1 MSSLSEVAEEKK
13 LLIGTCVNYDAWKN
27 DEDYRELVARE
38 FNLLTPE
45 NVLKWGLIRPEQG
58 EFDFSKADE
67 LIDFAEEKD
76 MDVTGHTLV
85 WHMQNPDWLENG
97 DYTETELEEIL
108 KNHIRTVVD
117 RYPERV
123 DAWDV
128 VNEAVND
135 EGELRESI
143 WLKNLGKDYIEMA
156 FREAAKHTDAELFY
170 NDYGLSYDEEKRER
184 VYRLLSNLL
193 DKGVPID
200 GIGLQ
205 MHFIGIHA
213 DPEQVRQT
221 IKKFQ
226 ELGLEVRMTEMDVAY
241 EKDEAPENL
250 EEIQAEYYRKIFET
264 CLENG
269 VTNLTLWGAR
279 DSESWIN
286 VFQDY
291 DEKYTNSPLLF
302 DGEGR
307 KKRSYHKVKEA
318 LSEH

>member
-1 MSSLSEVAEEKK
+1 MTSLREIAEQKD
-13 LLIGTCVNYDAWKN
+13 LIIGTCVDYDAWKN
-27 DEDYRELVARE
+27 DEEYRRLIARE

-45 NVLKWGLIRPEQG
+45 NVLKWSLIRPNED
-58 EFDFSKADE
+58 EFDFSKPDD
-67 LIDFAEEKD
+67 LIDFAD
-76 MDVTGHTLV
+76 TNSMSVTGHSLV
-85 WHMQNPDWLENG
+85 WHMQNPEWLESG
-97 DYTETELEEIL
+97 DYTETEMEEIL
-108 KNHIRTVVD
+108 RNHVRTVVD
-117 RYPERV
+117 RYSESI

-143 WLKNLGKDYIEMA
+143 WLEKMGKDYIEIA
-156 FREAAKHTDAELFY
+156 FREAAQHTDAKLFY
-170 NDYGLSYDEEKRER
+170 NEYGLSYDEEKRER

-205 MHFIGIHA
+205 MHFIGVHSE
-213 DPEQVRQT
+213 PEEVKQT
-221 IKKFQ
+221 IRTFQ

-241 EKDEAPENL
+241 SKDGAPENL
-250 EEIQAEYYRKIFET
+250 EYEQAEYYRKIFQT

-269 VTNLTLWGAR
+269 VKNLTLWGVR

-302 DGEGR
+302 DEDGE
-307 KKRSYHKVKEA
+307 KKKSYQSVKNA

>member
-1 MSSLSEVAEEKK
+1 MSSLSEIAEEKK
-13 LLIGTCVNYDAWKN
+13 LSIGTCVNYDVWKN
-27 DEDYRELVARE
+27 DEDYRKLVARE

-45 NVLKWGLIRPEQG
+45 NVLKWDLIRPEQG
-58 EFDFSKADE
+58 EFDFNKADE
-67 LIDFAEEKD
+67 LVDFAEEND

-85 WHMQNPDWLENG
+85 WHMQNPDWLENR

-108 KNHIRTVVD
+108 KKHIQTVVD
-117 RYPERV
+117 RYSERV

-143 WLKNLGKDYIEMA
+143 WLRNLGKEYIEIA

-193 DKGVPID
+193 DRGVPID

-205 MHFIGIHA
+205 MHFIGIHS
-213 DPEQVRQT
+213 DPEQVSQT
-221 IKKFQ
+221 IRKFQ

-241 EKDEAPENL
+241 EKEKAPENL
-250 EEIQAEYYRKIFET
+250 EETQAEYYRKIFKT
-264 CLENG
+264 CLENE

-302 DGEGR
+302 DGEGG
-307 KKRSYHKVKEA
+307 KKKPYHKVKEA

>member
-1 MSSLSEVAEEKK
+1 MSNLREIAQEKG
-13 LLIGTCVNYDAWKN
+13 LLIGTCVNYDAWKG
-27 DEDYRELVARE
+27 DEEYRELIARE

-45 NVLKWGLIRPEQG
+45 NVLKWGLIRPDEE
-58 EFDFSKADE
+58 EFDFSKPDE
-67 LIDFAEEKD
+67 LIGFAEENG
-76 MDVTGHTLV
+76 MSVTGHALA
-85 WHMQNPDWLENG
+85 WHMQNPEWLENG
-97 DYTETELEEIL
+97 DYSEAEMEDIL
-108 KNHIRTVVD
+108 KRHIRTVVGRYSD
-117 RYPERV
+117 RI

-143 WLKNLGKDYIEMA
+143 WLRDLGKEYIEIA
-156 FREAAKHTDAELFY
+156 FREAAKQTDADLFY
-170 NDYGLSYDEEKRER
+170 NDYGLSYDEEKREK
-184 VYRLLSNLL
+184 VYELLSDLL
-193 DKGVPID
+193 EKGVPVD

-205 MHFIGIHA
+205 MHFIGVRA
-213 DPEQVRQT
+213 EPGQVRQT

-241 EKDEAPENL
+241 DKDDAPEGL
-250 EEIQAEYYRKIFET
+250 EQRQAEYYREVFET

-269 VTNLTLWGAR
+269 VESLTVWGAR

-291 DEKYTNSPLLF
+291 DEKYTDSPLLY
-302 DGEGR
+302 DEEGR
-307 KKRSYHKVKEA
+307 KKASYRKVKEA